1 MPKTKGG
8 LGVLNLRLQNDALLL
23 KQLHKFYMKFDTP
36 WVHLIWH
43 KYYSNKVPHAAREIG
58 SFWWKDVLR
67 LSTLYRGVAKCTL
80 GNGSTITF
88 WNDLWSDNILS
99 YKYPRLFS
107 FAIDPSISVQNTM
120 QAADLASLFNLPLSE
135 KALDELISLQMDI
148 QDVNYDPVAQDS
160 WSFIWGHSNYSS
172 RQFYKLGFMHLRKP
186 PTFTWIWKSKC
197 TPRLKFFA

>member
-1 MPKTKGG
+1 
-8 LGVLNLRLQNDALLL
+8 
-23 KQLHKFYMKFDTP
+23 
-36 WVHLIWH
+36 
-43 KYYSNKVPHAAREIG
+43 
-58 SFWWKDVLR
+58 
-67 LSTLYRGVAKCTL
+67 
-80 GNGSTITF
+80 
-88 WNDLWSDNILS
+88 LS

-135 KALDELISLQMDI
+135 QALDELISLQMDI

-186 PTFTWIWKSKC
+186 PNFYLDLEIKMHPKT
-197 TPRLKFFA
+197 

>member
-1 MPKTKGG
+1 M
-8 LGVLNLRLQNDALLL
+8 
-23 KQLHKFYMKFDTP
+23 
-36 WVHLIWH
+36 
-43 KYYSNKVPHAAREIG
+43 
-58 SFWWKDVLR
+58 
-67 LSTLYRGVAKCTL
+67 
-80 GNGSTITF
+80 
-88 WNDLWSDNILS
+88 S

-135 KALDELISLQMDI
+135 QALDELISLQMDI

-172 RQFYKLGFMHLRKP
+172 RQFYKLGFMHLRKS

-197 TPRLKFFA
+197 TPRLKFFAWLILMDRLNTKAIELHAPTSSAQKLKLMGRGEQFTYIPTLPLTWRLPQASDVE